1 MPGDETI
8 SVGENI
14 DTTETTD
21 RSLITDI
28 SDTLSYLSSKS
39 RKSRQKEKL
48 RKELVNEHIEG
59 QKQTPSLLQSI
70 ANTLTKQ
77 L

>member
-1 MPGDETI
+1 MPGEET
-8 SVGENI
+8 SNVGENPE
-14 DTTETTD
+14 TTEMTD

-28 SDTLSYLSSKS
+28 SDTLSYLSSES

-48 RKELVNEHIEG
+48 RKELVRQHIED
-59 QKQTPSLLQSI
+59 QKQAPTLLQSI
-70 ANTLTKQ
+70 AKKLTKQ